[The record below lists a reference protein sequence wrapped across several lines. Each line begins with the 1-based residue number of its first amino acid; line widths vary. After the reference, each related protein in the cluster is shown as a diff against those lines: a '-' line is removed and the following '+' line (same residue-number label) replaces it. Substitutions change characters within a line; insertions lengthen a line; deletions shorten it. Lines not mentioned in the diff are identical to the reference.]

1 MTKFAPF
8 KCHILKTLSYEE
20 KKKNNSALLGIACRR
35 SNDSARPK
43 NLRSH
48 DIVGKFRFPSHRNL
62 RFPT

>member
-8 KCHILKTLSYEE
+8 IYHTLKTLFYEE

-43 NLRSH
+43 NIRSH
-48 DIVGKFRFPSHRNL
+48 DIVG
-62 RFPT
+62 